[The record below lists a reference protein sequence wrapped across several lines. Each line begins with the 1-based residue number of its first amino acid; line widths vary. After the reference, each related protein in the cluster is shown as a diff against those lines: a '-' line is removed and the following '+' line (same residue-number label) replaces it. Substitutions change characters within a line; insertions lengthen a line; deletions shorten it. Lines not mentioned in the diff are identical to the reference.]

1 MFPESADNFVLI
13 NRMEKE
19 FFRAVRKANEMGIFE

>member
-1 MFPESADNFVLI
+1 MFPGGDDNFVLI

-19 FFRAVRKANEMGIFE
+19 FFRTVYKDNKMGIFE